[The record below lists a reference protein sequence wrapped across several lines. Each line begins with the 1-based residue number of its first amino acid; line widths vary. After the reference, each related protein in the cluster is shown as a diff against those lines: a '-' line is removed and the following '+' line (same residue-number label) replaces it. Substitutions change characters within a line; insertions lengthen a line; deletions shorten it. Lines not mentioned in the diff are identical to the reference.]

1 MARGGARPGAGAPK
15 GARNGQRKRAV
26 LKVMAETCSP
36 PPIPAQPAIPTELK
50 ERYEQA
56 LADLAKHVDPMD
68 FLLAVMRDDFTDK
81 DTRIKAAA
89 LALPFVHTKPGEAGK
104 KESKQQAAASAA
116 TGKFA
121 VPMAPRLVKNG

>member
-1 MARGGARPGAGAPK
+1 MARGGFRPGAGRPK
-15 GARNGQRKRAV
+15 GSLAAATKQPRRA
-26 LKVMAETCSP
+26 KKPSGDKP
-36 PPIPAQPAIPTELK
+36 DDKPAIPADLK

-56 LADLAKHVDPMD
+56 LADLAKHVDPLD

>member
-1 MARGGARPGAGAPK
+1 MARGGFRPGAGRPK
-15 GARNGQRKRAV
+15 GALAATTKQPRRIK
-26 LKVMAETCSP
+26 KSP
-36 PPIPAQPAIPTELK
+36 VDKPDDKPAIPADLK
-50 ERYEQA
+50 DRYDKA
-56 LADLAKHVDPMD
+56 LADLAKHVDPLD